1 MGGCNGKSAPS
12 VTNEP
17 AEPPKSATPE
27 IQDVDHVANPSEN
40 DPEGVCI

>member
-17 AEPPKSATPE
+17 AEPPKSATPD
-27 IQDVDHVANPSEN
+27 IQDDDQVANPNEIDS
-40 DPEGVCI
+40 EGVCI